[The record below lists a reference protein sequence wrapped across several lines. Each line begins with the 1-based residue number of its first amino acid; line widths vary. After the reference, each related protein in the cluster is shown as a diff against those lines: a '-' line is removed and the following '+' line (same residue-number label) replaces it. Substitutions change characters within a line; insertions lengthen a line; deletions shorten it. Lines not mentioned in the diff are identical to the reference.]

1 MSNNKISTPKQFL
14 DAARLKISDPKEL
27 LIYTV
32 GFLENT
38 AQYIAKATGTGKADN
53 VYAQLKP
60 LVAEC
65 PELSAALSD
74 YDLRVIASKGLRKNI
89 EDQECNLPY
98 ETWTKENSASN
109 ITAELKAAEQ
119 ADAYTSQQ
127 FHFGIDLLDDA
138 IGGGIRRGEMLS
150 IIGNPGSMK
159 TSLLLNGIE
168 TWIAE
173 RPQDKTGLAVVFYS
187 LDMSKKD
194 IWDRLLLR
202 EIYCDMDSLREKRAK
217 KTPDYLAACKKL
229 SERLQGKIKV
239 SDNAGAEKWTV
250 EKIIEHTQNWM
261 PEVVCIDYLTQLRSD
276 KMRNDYEIANNAA
289 VKLKDMAHTYN
300 CAVVIL
306 SQMSQASRNIQ
317 AAGGFGG
324 SAKGGAAVEENCTTE
339 IELFKDHPEQ
349 EGGAP
354 RYIAT
359 VKKSRNVRGQDKV
372 WHSYEL
378 EHKGAQMRF
387 SGFAYEVQ
395 RVNAKANK
403 NVFAGQYC

>member
-1 MSNNKISTPKQFL
+1 MSSDRIRTPKQFL
-14 DAARLKISDPKEL
+14 DKARLTISSPEEL
-27 LIYTV
+27 LNCGV
-32 GFLENT
+32 AFLENT
-38 AQYIAKATGTGKADN
+38 AENIAKATGTGKADN

-60 LVAEC
+60 LAAEC

-74 YDLRVIASKGLRKNI
+74 YDLRVIAAKAVRENI
-89 EDQECNLPY
+89 ARQERDLPY
-98 ETWTKENSASN
+98 ETWTKRNGASD
-109 ITAELKAAEQ
+109 ITAELKAMEQ
-119 ADAYTSQQ
+119 AAAYTSQQ

-187 LDMSKKD
+187 LDMSRTD
-194 IWDRLLLR
+194 IWHRLLLR
-202 EIYCDMDSLREKRAK
+202 EIYCDMDALMEKIK
-217 KTPDYLAACKKL
+217 LKTPDYLAACKKL

-239 SDNAGAEKWTV
+239 SDNAEAEKWTV
-250 EKIIEHTQNWM
+250 EKIIEHTQNNM

-324 SAKGGAAVEENCTTE
+324 SAKGGAAVEENCTAE
-339 IELFKDHPEQ
+339 IELFKDHPEH

-359 VKKSRNVRGQDKV
+359 VKKSRNVKGQDKV

-395 RVNAKANK
+395 RVNNKVNK
-403 NVFAGQYC
+403 NIFTGQYC